1 MADIRARNRA
11 VIFRVTE
18 EEYTHL
24 KKACYAGGGR
34 SLSDFTRLKL
44 LGPPAEGA
52 TPAFFQVA
60 EKLDELKAAVQQLA
74 RLVTKP

>member
-1 MADIRARNRA
+1 
-11 VIFRVTE
+11 VTE

-24 KKACYAGGGR
+24 KEACSAVGGR

-44 LGPPAEGA
+44 LGPRAE
-52 TPAFFQVA
+52 TPGIFQVA

-74 RLVTKP
+74 RLVTKD

>member
-24 KKACYAGGGR
+24 KKACSAGGGR

>member
-1 MADIRARNRA
+1 MRVKARNRA

-24 KKACYAGGGR
+24 KEACSAVGGR

-44 LGPPAEGA
+44 LGPPAEGV

-60 EKLDELKAAVQQLA
+60 EKLDELKAAVQQLTQ
-74 RLVTKP
+74 LVTKP

>member
-1 MADIRARNRA
+1 MAQVRARNRA

-24 KKACYAGGGR
+24 KNACSAGGGR

-44 LGPPAEGA
+44 LGPPSEAA
-52 TPAFFQVA
+52 TLT
-60 EKLDELKAAVQQLA
+60 EKLDELKAAVQQLTQS
-74 RLVTKP
+74 LLHNGDS

>member
-1 MADIRARNRA
+1 MADVRARNRA

-24 KKACYAGGGR
+24 KKACSAGGGR

-60 EKLDELKAAVQQLA
+60 EKLDELKAAVQQLT